1 MTTSPQ
7 DLQPETVDNRNLE
20 QLINAGTGLTVFIWQ
35 DTDNWPVQYVSNN
48 VSSVL
53 GYSKADFLTQ
63 RVQFKQLIHEDDVAR
78 VFDEVELLKS
88 GKTGFRLT
96 HKDYRVRHKDG
107 HYLWVSDTTV
117 VRYDAD
123 NKLRLLFG
131 YLINITERKQLE
143 LSLETE
149 RKRLS
154 LLLDATRLGTWEWDP
169 QQNTCQYNE
178 RWANIFGYRLDEL
191 DSNVETWSSRVHP
204 EDYDRVWQAINNHLD
219 GRTSFYESEHRM
231 LHRSGHWIYVLDRG
245 RIIERDDRGLVTRYA
260 GTITDVTEQKQ
271 GELDARRVAR
281 AKNVFLANMSHEIRT
296 PLHGI
301 LGLASVLEN
310 TEVTCYQQQLL
321 NTIKNSGDYLL
332 NTLNDLLDLTRA
344 EEGQLRIKL
353 GTHSISYILEHVR
366 SLFLQRI
373 NEKNLKFELQIVGD
387 LPKQTIMDHSRV
399 IQIIS
404 NLISNAIKFTDQGQ
418 ITLRAEWLPDNQ
430 REGELQIK
438 ITDSGTG
445 IRDTRRIW
453 QLFEQEDDG
462 LNKSQRG
469 TGLGLA
475 IVRNLVQLLSGTIQV
490 DSQLGEGSCFTVCL
504 PMAIHQGGALSEEE
518 IAALPLPELPQMRVL
533 VVDDNQI
540 NQMIVHEMLT
550 TLGQIVD
557 SVRSGQQ
564 AIDKLNNEHFDVVF
578 MDLHMPEQDGIQTTN
593 RIRQLEIEQPFIVAL
608 TANAFSETRSQA
620 LNSGMNDYIT
630 KPFVK
635 EDLAM
640 VLDRIDVVNQRK
652 SHGI

>member
-1 MTTSPQ
+1 MTSSLTYPQ
-7 DLQPETVDNRNLE
+7 PDTINNSNLE
-20 QLINAGTGLTVFIWQ
+20 ELINAGTGLTLFIWQ
-35 DTDNWPVQYVSNN
+35 DTDDWPVEYVSDN
-48 VSSVL
+48 VESVF
-53 GYSKADFLTQ
+53 GYSKTDFLNQ
-63 RVQFKQLIHEDDVAR
+63 HIQFKQLIHADDIER
-78 VFDEVELLKS
+78 VHQEVELLKS

-96 HKDYRVRHKDG
+96 HKDYRVRHKKG

-123 NKLRLLFG
+123 NKVRLLLG

-154 LLLDATRLGTWEWDP
+154 LLLDATRLGTWEWNP
-169 QQNTCQYNE
+169 QQGTCEFNQ
-178 RWANIFGYRLDEL
+178 RWANIFGYQLDEL
-191 DSNVETWSSRVHP
+191 PATSEAWSSRLHP
-204 EDYDRVWQAINNHLD
+204 EDSERVWQAIQDHWD
-219 GRTSFYESEHRM
+219 GKIGFYESEYRM
-231 LHRSGHWIYVLDRG
+231 LHRSGRWIYVLDRG
-245 RIIERDDRGLVTRYA
+245 RIIERDDQGKVTRYA

-271 GELDARRVAR
+271 AELDARRVAH

-310 TEVTCYQQQLL
+310 TDVTTYQRQLL
-321 NTIKNSGDYLL
+321 TTIKNSGDYLL

-366 SLFLQRI
+366 SLFIQRI
-373 NEKNLKFELQIVGD
+373 KEKNLEFELLIVGE

-404 NLISNAIKFTDQGQ
+404 NLISNAIKFTEQGQ
-418 ITLRAEWLPDNQ
+418 IRLRAEWLPENQ
-430 REGELQIK
+430 RQGELQIQ
-438 ITDSGTG
+438 ISDSGTG

-462 LNKSQRG
+462 LTKSQNG

-504 PMAIHQGGALSEEE
+504 PMAVHQGSSLSEEE
-518 IAALPLPELPQMRVL
+518 IADLPLPELPRMRIL
-533 VVDDNQI
+533 VVDDNRI
-540 NQMIVHEMLT
+540 NQMIVHEMLKK
-550 TLGQIVD
+550 LGQRVE
-557 SVRSGQQ
+557 SAHSGQQ
-564 AIDKLNNEHFDVVF
+564 AIEKLKNEPFDVVF
-578 MDLHMPEQDGIQTTN
+578 MDLHMPGQDGIQTTHE
-593 RIRQLEIEQPFIVAL
+593 IRKLAITQPFIVAL
-608 TANAFSETRSQA
+608 TANAFAETRQQA
-620 LNSGMNDYIT
+620 MKSGMNDYIT

-640 VLDRIDVVNQRK
+640 VLNRTDVVNQRN